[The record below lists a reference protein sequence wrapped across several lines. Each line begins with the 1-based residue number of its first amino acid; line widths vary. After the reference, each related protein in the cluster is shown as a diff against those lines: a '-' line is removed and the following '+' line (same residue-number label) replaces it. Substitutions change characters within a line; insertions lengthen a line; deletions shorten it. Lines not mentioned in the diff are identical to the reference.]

1 MIQSSSASR
10 GASSFTSSAIAWAPF
25 STEIPSSPA
34 RCKVLSSSVRERA
47 SSSATS
53 IFMTLPPPVFLP
65 LPAQFLPTLSQASP
79 AVPSNRSPGFLGRP
93 FQAPPP
99 FPRPRP
105 SKDFSA
111 CPSSCVQLGRAVHS
125 HCSRLPRGI
134 SADSPA
140 GPAGISPATH
150 AEFRDRRRA
159 APSILPGP
167 TWFSARHPPPMT
179 CRASTSSHHAHLDFP
194 TQPFKPNFDPRGE
207 ASQHNQCTAPAI
219 LLVQAPDFS
228 CGLTDLRGWNFLRAQ
243 VSFRTEHFVT
253 LRFTSA
259 HFLPQ
264 LPNRISTFKMQNSLP
279 ANSAT
284 PSKTPPPSAHAS
296 LMRPPA
302 GLESTNLEAHLD
314 VW

>member
-25 STEIPSSPA
+25 STEITSYPA

-53 IFMTLPPPVFLP
+53 IFMTLPPPVVTP
-65 LPAQFLPTLSQASP
+65 LPAEFLPTLSQASP
-79 AVPSNRSPGFLGRP
+79 AAPSNRSPGFLERP

-111 CPSSCVQLGRAVHS
+111 CPSSCVRPGRAVHS

-140 GPAGISPATH
+140 RPAGKSPTAR
-150 AEFRDRRRA
+150 AEIRDRRRA
-159 APSILPGP
+159 GQSILSGP
-167 TWFSARHPPPMT
+167 TWVAALAPPPMT
-179 CRASTSSHHAHLDFP
+179 CRSSTSSDHAHLDFP
-194 TQPFKPNFDPRGE
+194 TQQIKPNFYPRGE

-228 CGLTDLRGWNFLRAQ
+228 YGLNDLQGWNFLRTQ
-243 VSFRTEHFVT
+243 VSLDRKSTRLNSSHTV
-253 LRFTSA
+253 
-259 HFLPQ
+259 
-264 LPNRISTFKMQNSLP
+264 ISYAVFCLKKKN
-279 ANSAT
+279 
-284 PSKTPPPSAHAS
+284 
-296 LMRPPA
+296 
-302 GLESTNLEAHLD
+302 
-314 VW
+314 